1 MQPLKAQ
8 LGHMVLLAF
17 LVAITK
23 AGGENSETGCYLL
36 YVTVVAHED
45 RHIVYSH
52 FSFMVATL
60 HVLSDIIKETST
72 RNTS

>member
-23 AGGENSETGCYLL
+23 AGGENLEAWCYLL
-36 YVTVVAHED
+36 YVTAGAQEYW
-45 RHIVYSH
+45 HIVYSH

-60 HVLSDIIKETST
+60 ECTIEH
-72 RNTS
+72 N